1 MIQFYKDQTGRL
13 LDPTLFSEKAEKLAK
28 DILTAGLND
37 RTQRLERNKRTQ
49 IRKFYD
55 EVVRLNSIANNR
67 INTDTNKEAWDNI
80 IPYVNMLIA
89 KAAYAEGRKLVSAN
103 FTSFM
108 KDSIGQI
115 RGPEDLAVFTNL
127 FEAFMGFYKQ
137 YDAS

>member
-13 LDPTLFSEKAEKLAK
+13 IDPTLFSKKAEKLAK
-28 DILTAGLND
+28 DIHEEGIKE
-37 RTQRLERNKRTQ
+37 RPERNKRTQ

-67 INTDTNKEAWDNI
+67 SNAEAWDSI

-89 KAAYAEGRKLVSAN
+89 KAAYAEGRKLVTGN

-115 RGPEDLAVFTNL
+115 RDSKDLAVFTNL

>member
-1 MIQFYKDQTGRL
+1 MIQFYKDQTGRK
-13 LDPTLFSEKAEKLAK
+13 LDPTLFSDKAEKLAK
-28 DILTAGLND
+28 EIHTAGLND
-37 RTQRLERNKRTQ
+37 RQRLDRNKRTQ

-55 EVVRLNSIANNR
+55 EVVRLNSIASRRKNA
-67 INTDTNKEAWDNI
+67 EEWDNI

-89 KAAYAEGRKLVSAN
+89 KAAYAEGRKLVTVH

-127 FEAFMGFYKQ
+127 FEAFMGYYKQ

>member
-1 MIQFYKDQTGRL
+1 MIQFYKDPIGRL
-13 LDPTLFSEKAEKLAK
+13 LEPTLFSEKAEKLAK
-28 DILTAGLND
+28 EIHTAGLND
-37 RTQRLERNKRTQ
+37 RQRLERNKRTQ
-49 IRKFYD
+49 LRKFYD

-67 INTDTNKEAWDNI
+67 ANAEAWDNI

-89 KAAYAEGRKLVSAN
+89 KAAYAEGRKLVSSN
-103 FTSFM
+103 FTIFM

-115 RGPEDLAVFTNL
+115 RGREDLAVFTNL